1 MYKEF
6 HKHDDTG
13 HYYQLLTPRKMKEA
27 VLKQMHNSIVSGH
40 LGNKKTKEKINE
52 ILLVRNARRHS
63 HLDQ

>member
-13 HYYQLLTPRKMKEA
+13 HYYQLLTHRKMKEA

-52 ILLVRNARRHS
+52 ILL
-63 HLDQ
+63 DQ